1 MGDTTNEDLTST
13 VGLLLIGI
21 IAMLL
26 LAVAL
31 VVFFVVYQ
39 KRLISQQMINQH
51 DREAH
56 QRELLT
62 AAVEVQENERRRI
75 ASDLHDDIGSL
86 LSAARL
92 YLRQFDPQASPA
104 ENELIKEESL
114 EIISKIIQ
122 NTRRITHDLLPA
134 ELEKF
139 GLFATAEDLC
149 NCISRSGQLT
159 VHLAVSK
166 PFRFESNKEVA
177 LYRVLQE
184 LINNTIKHA
193 EASNIEVEYYWKQSS
208 LFFRYLDNGSGFD
221 LGAALKR
228 GGAGLG
234 LRNIESRISIIG
246 GTLHYESA
254 PGKGLAVSIEV
265 PVTPT
270 IVEQKII
277 DHVR

>member
-104 ENELIKEESL
+104 ENDRVKEESL

-122 NTRRITHDLLPA
+122 NTRRITHDLLPS

-139 GLFATAEDLC
+139 GLFAAAEDLC
-149 NCISRSGQLT
+149 ERINRTGQ
-159 VHLAVSK
+159 VSMNLVTSK
-166 PFRFESNKEVA
+166 SIRFALNKEVA

-184 LINNTIKHA
+184 LINNTLKHA
-193 EASNIEVEYYWKQSS
+193 AAENIQVEYFWKQDR
-208 LFFRYLDNGSGFD
+208 LVCRYIDDGKGFD
-221 LGAALKR
+221 TAVVLKR
-228 GGAGLG
+228 GRAGLG

-246 GTLHYESA
+246 GILHYEST
-254 PGKGLAVSIEV
+254 PGKGLEVSIEV